1 MWTWLTSCSTQKLKK
16 TNSPAKNSTEFRHKL
31 QSARRWLNVTT
42 NSPIYFSPP
51 PSCVIFWTLTLFF
64 LEKRQVTNRSVKRQ
78 RLNGK
83 KRRGGRCRHLWPVAM
98 ATWSRWVSRQPAVE
112 WEGRTYVAAPR
123 VSLVFHEIFNLKKI
137 KQQTRVLVNML
148 NVKVWISQWITRFV
162 VDGNK
167 RCAEHASGSSWII
180 VSRFW
185 ASTKPFCRWVFT
197 LTIYG
202 WYRGHRPVISELT
215 VCRWRRN

>member
-1 MWTWLTSCSTQKLKK
+1 MNLINVVFNSKTQKNQLTSQKFHGISTQTPKCTSVVERNNKFPNLFL
-16 TNSPAKNSTEFRHKL
+16 PSTLVRHF
-31 QSARRWLNVTT
+31 LNV
-42 NSPIYFSPP
+42 N
-51 PSCVIFWTLTLFF
+51 VIFLGEEASNQPVGQTPTA
-64 LEKRQVTNRSVKRQ
+64 KRQE
-78 RLNGK
+78 K
-83 KRRGGRCRHLWPVAM
+83 KGGRCRHLWPVAM
-98 ATWSRWVSRQPAVE
+98 ATWSRWVSRQLAVE